1 MQRLEETAGYRVW
14 LMEKECVVYLSIS
27 AKNSRFSNPWLF
39 LLTTVRMVTT
49 ISLALVQTT
58 HTPGL
63 VAITSLAD
71 TEHTARRFNV
81 HAKGVLN
88 STFNS
93 GTEGHYSSSHS
104 RT

>member
-1 MQRLEETAGYRVW
+1 MQGIEESAGYRVW
-14 LMEKECVVYLSIS
+14 LMEKERVIRLLIS
-27 AKNSRFSNPWLF
+27 AKNSCFRNPWLF
-39 LLTTVRMVTT
+39 LRATVRMVTT
-49 ISLALVQTT
+49 ISLALVQTA

-71 TEHTARRFNV
+71 TEHTAKRFNV

-88 STFNS
+88 STLNS
-93 GTEGHYSSSHS
+93 GTEGYYSSSHS

>member
-1 MQRLEETAGYRVW
+1 MPSTAGDD
-14 LMEKECVVYLSIS
+14 
-27 AKNSRFSNPWLF
+27 
-39 LLTTVRMVTT
+39 TT
-49 ISLALVQTT
+49 ISLALVQTA

-88 STFNS
+88 STLNS
-93 GTEGHYSSSHS
+93 GTEGYYSSSHS